1 MNPPKLLFVTPERL
15 YKCYSTYDTVCQLAA
30 NNMIELF
37 VIDEAH
43 CVSEW
48 GSDFRPDY
56 SRLSSLR

>member
-1 MNPPKLLFVTPERL
+1 MLNDKKKIEFV
-15 YKCYSTYDTVCQLAA
+15 
-30 NNMIELF
+30 

-56 SRLSSLR
+56 SKLCDIR